1 MSFELDSRGADD
13 LDEVAR
19 SRGVPLGTMP
29 EPAGP
34 LSGVATAPVKGL
46 VSGLVMKP
54 NLLLGDAAT
63 TVLRPGARALDSS
76 LGTRLDSWLDEQER
90 SRVQLVE
97 HMKPDPVTT
106 GMAGKIVHGFF
117 DIGSSALLFTPEGAA
132 VLEGNARR
140 QELRAQGVDDTTAAG
155 AGAVTAAAT
164 YVGVKAPLTLGTA
177 AGNQGA
183 RAIATNAGF
192 GGTVSVASGVGERL
206 ASREILSSAGY
217 KDQAALIEP
226 FDKQAM
232 AAELILGAL
241 FSGGA
246 SAIEY
251 RSSIKSQHAIDAA
264 RATQTAKHVALDT
277 APGHPVDTLSMAAHE
292 RAMTKALD
300 QVLAGERVNV
310 GDTLADAAFVRD
322 VRPEAV
328 TRREE
333 IRSELRSHV
342 ADIEAARA
350 TPFEPEVSTALSP
363 LAPRTVA
370 PAGVLAIEPGR
381 QGIPDEVAAGREA
394 QAIPMVKAAADVA
407 DRRPDLQVVLED
419 GSRLTAREALDR
431 VYIERAGIKK
441 DAAAYEAAVH
451 CFLRN

>member
-13 LDEVAR
+13 LDATAR
-19 SRGVPLGTMP
+19 TRGVPLGSMP
-29 EPAGP
+29 EPAGA
-34 LSGVATAPVKGL
+34 LSGVATAPFKGL
-46 VSGLVMKP
+46 ASGLIMKP

-63 TVLRPGARALDSS
+63 TVMRPGARALDSK
-76 LGTRLDSWLDEQER
+76 LGTRLDAWLDEQER
-90 SRVQLVE
+90 SRVQWVE

-117 DIGSSALLFTPEGAA
+117 DIGSSALLLTPEGAA

-164 YVGVKAPLTLGTA
+164 YVGVKAPLTLGQA
-177 AGNQGA
+177 AGTQGV
-183 RAIATNAGF
+183 RAIATNAGY
-192 GGTVSVASGVGERL
+192 GGGVSVASGVGERL
-206 ASREILSSAGY
+206 ASREILSAAGY

-251 RSSIKSQHAIDAA
+251 RSSVRAQHAIDAA

-277 APGHPVDTLSMAAHE
+277 APGHPADTLSMAAHE

-300 QVLAGERVNV
+300 QVMAGERVNI
-310 GDTLADAAFVRD
+310 GDTLAETSFVRD
-322 VRPEAV
+322 ARPETV
-328 TRREE
+328 SRREE
-333 IRSELRSHV
+333 IRSEMRSHV
-342 ADIEAARA
+342 ADIEAARQA
-350 TPFEPEVSTALSP
+350 PFEPE
-363 LAPRTVA
+363 APSVA
-370 PAGVLAIEPGR
+370 PTRQAMRPGDVLAIEPGR
-381 QGIPDEVAAGREA
+381 QGMPAEVTASHEA

-419 GSRLTAREALDR
+419 GSRLTAREAMDR
-431 VYIERAGIKK
+431 VYTERAGIKR